1 MKTKYFAGLL
11 LLAASVFTLSSC
23 NDDVEYD
30 VATGNIITTVEAGD
44 AAVTAV
50 SAEIT
55 GKVLDLSKVDESS
68 YAVGVVYG
76 TNQDPTTAGKKQTGT
91 IDENGNVSA
100 SLSGLAKG
108 TTYYYAVYVTLQGVV
123 TKYSDVK
130 SFVATDAQIA
140 TAAVTNVTACS
151 ATLNGTGSGL
161 TGLIGEDNAMN
172 FGFKLA
178 TTADGVETGKDF
190 SISST
195 STSITQDVKG
205 LLPGTKYYYAAYFQ
219 LEDGLVYG
227 DVQSFTTESKP
238 MEYVDLGLSVM
249 WAKYNIGAESETQA
263 GGLYGYGDITGMS
276 TSEYL
281 VDYAT
286 SDISGTGNDIA
297 TAISSA
303 IDGESENK
311 SQTPTQTQWEEL
323 ISKTTQEFT
332 TIDGVDGMK
341 FTAKNGNYIFLPAAG
356 YRDAETT
363 TGEGNLGL
371 YWTGNVNTISSDYAN
386 TVKMTTADG
395 AVVGLSK
402 RNLGLSVRSVRAY
415 DAAAELAVDN
425 SKIISGDIEDNG
437 RLRIEIFNLCGA
449 GTANDAPIN
458 TAQLKFSKNML
469 VTFTLSGIESAVD
482 CYGGLEYADDSWA
495 SFYWSSFN
503 SEYDCHVT
511 GNGTYTVWME
521 TKGETAE
528 GAAVFTIDIDG
539 LHTQL
544 GDAID
549 KVKAEINS
557 IKFDVD
563 DSQMQYY
570 VDNSNVLF
578 NSKDGKGIDGRIEI
592 YNEYGD
598 TKGMGV
604 DVSDLSF
611 SGYMI
616 VTFTISGI
624 DGNLVDSATKEYKA
638 EVSYATPSWY
648 PSYWGGTDF
657 AAQTVTGDGTYT
669 VFAPISAANGACKGA
684 VVWTIELYNLW
695 KDLVDASK
703 VKVNIDS
710 VVIPGKAN

>member
-1 MKTKYFAGLL
+1 MLVAG
-11 LLAASVFTLSSC
+11 AFSFTACS
-23 NDDVEYD
+23 DDDEYT
-30 VATGNIITTVEAGD
+30 VATGNIISAVETGD
-44 AAVTAV
+44 ASVTTTTATI
-50 SAEIT
+50 SGT
-55 GKVLDLSKVDESS
+55 VLDLSKYATTS
-68 YAVGVVYG
+68 YEVGTIYG
-76 TNQDPTTAGKKQTGT
+76 TNQDPTTSGTKKAGSLDTSTGT
-91 IDENGNVSA
+91 VSTTIT
-100 SLSGLAKG
+100 GLTKG
-108 TTYYYAVYVTLQGVV
+108 VKYYYATYVTLQGKV
-123 TKYSDVK
+123 TKYGDVK
-130 SFVATDAQIA
+130 EFTTVDAQIV
-140 TAAVTNVTACS
+140 AADASNVTSVS
-151 ATLNGTGSGL
+151 ATLGGTVDSEASILNEGSSSINYGVKVAL
-161 TGLIGEDNAMN
+161 TEDGILEGQDIAEE
-172 FGFKLA
+172 GTSLSYS
-178 TTADGVETGKDF
+178 V
-190 SISST
+190 SI
-195 STSITQDVKG
+195 DK
-205 LLPGTKYYYAAYFQ
+205 LLPGKTYYYAAYYK
-219 LEDGLVYG
+219 LGDGYVFS
-227 DVQSFTTESKP
+227 DTKSFTTQNKA

-249 WAKYNIGAESETQA
+249 WAKYNIGAESETQI

-286 SDISGTGNDIA
+286 GDISGTDNDIA
-297 TAISSA
+297 TSLSVA

-311 SQTPTQTQWEEL
+311 SQTPTQEQWEEL

-356 YRDAETT
+356 YREAETS

-386 TVKMTTADG
+386 TVNMTSAGG

-402 RNLGLSVRSVRAY
+402 RSVGLSVRSVRAY

-437 RLRIEIFNLCGA
+437 RLRIEIFNLYGA

-458 TAQLKFSKNML
+458 IAQLKFSKNML
-469 VTFTLSGIESAVD
+469 VTFTLSGIESDVD

-495 SFYWSSFN
+495 PSYWSSFN
-503 SEYDCHVT
+503 SKYDCHVT

-521 TKGETAE
+521 TNGETAE

-544 GDAID
+544 GDAISN
-549 KVKAEINS
+549 VKAEINS

-563 DSQMQYY
+563 DSQMRYY

-578 NSKDGKGIDGRIEI
+578 NNKDGNGTDGRIEI

-604 DVSDLSF
+604 NVSDLSF

-616 VTFTISGI
+616 VTYTISGI
-624 DGNLVDSATKEYKA
+624 DGNLVDGATKDYKT
-638 EVSYATPSWY
+638 ELSYATPSWY

-657 AAQTVTGDGTYT
+657 AADKVTGDGTYT
-669 VFAPISAANGACKGA
+669 VFAPISAAQGTCTGA
-684 VVWTIELYNLW
+684 VVWTIEIYNLW

-710 VVIPGKAN
+710 VVLPGKGN